1 MKTLTITIEKG
12 GTGKSLIATQFAFYA
27 QHFFGL
33 RVALID
39 LDQQQGT
46 ASTLRRSDK
55 VKKAEVPSEDF
66 FLRKTADVL
75 RNSKFSD
82 FTVFAGGYDQ
92 LVAVQDNT
100 HKDEIEAA
108 FVASVQALS
117 DHFDLVIIDTN
128 PNNDIRSQAAL
139 VACTHLVC
147 PMQISSECLSG
158 MQLLINRIN
167 GALPKNPDLGN
178 GFLGILANMYQ
189 QTDYQKKGIDN
200 FIAEVGNFMVQTEKY
215 SFIRENGALKRDDAG
230 NLLMCRHPEFC
241 VLKLHEKFKE
251 AQEQARP
258 LWELNNSDNAFRE
271 MKQAFFAI
279 IEQMHVGT
287 NPANKPTEAD
297 MALFQRV
304 SQKLGRYAGLAIRQY
319 WMTGNN
325 VYMPLVA
332 PPDANA
338 LTAIRKKIPLSALGP
353 SLATE
358 LPEV

>member
-167 GALPKNPDLGN
+167 GALPKNPDLAD
-178 GFLGILANMYQ
+178 GFIGVLANMYQ
-189 QTDYQKKGIDN
+189 QTDYQKKGIDG
-200 FIAEVGNFMVQTEKY
+200 FIARLATSWF
-215 SFIRENGALKRDDAG
+215 
-230 NLLMCRHPEFC
+230 RHG
-241 VLKLHEKFKE
+241 
-251 AQEQARP
+251 
-258 LWELNNSDNAFRE
+258 S
-271 MKQAFFAI
+271 
-279 IEQMHVGT
+279 
-287 NPANKPTEAD
+287 
-297 MALFQRV
+297 
-304 SQKLGRYAGLAIRQY
+304 
-319 WMTGNN
+319 
-325 VYMPLVA
+325 
-332 PPDANA
+332 
-338 LTAIRKKIPLSALGP
+338 IPL
-353 SLATE
+353 
-358 LPEV
+358 